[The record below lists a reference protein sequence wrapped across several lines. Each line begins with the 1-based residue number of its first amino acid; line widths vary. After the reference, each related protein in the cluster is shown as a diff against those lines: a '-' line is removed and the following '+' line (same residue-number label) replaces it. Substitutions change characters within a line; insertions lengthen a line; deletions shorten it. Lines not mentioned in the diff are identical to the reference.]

1 MPTLVAA
8 ALGESNSNI
17 TVREAFMYVTLFKDS
32 FSSSIML

>member
-1 MPTLVAA
+1 MPTLAAA

-17 TVREAFMYVTLFKDS
+17 TVREALMYATLFRDS